1 MSIAVTTTDPTNTG
15 VSTTSSSSL
24 TGSNAADL
32 QSSFLTLLV
41 AQLKNQ
47 DPTNPME
54 NNELTSQ
61 LAQISTVSG
70 IEKLNTTL
78 GSISGQID
86 NSQSLQAS
94 NLIGHGVMIP
104 GTTILAGTG
113 SEEGAVTTTT
123 PFGVELQQAADKVT
137 ATITDKNGAVVRTI
151 DIGELTA
158 GVHSFTWDGTLT
170 DGSTAPNG
178 SYNVAISASNGG
190 TQLVAQ
196 PLQFALVQ
204 GVIRG
209 NNGNTLDLGTYGTTT
224 LDVIGNNI
232 ANSATYGFKSGTA
245 SFADMFA
252 GSKVGLGVKVA
263 GITQDFTDGTT
274 TNTGRGLDVAI
285 SQNGFFRLVDS
296 NGSVFYSRNGQFKL
310 DENRNL
316 VNMQGLQLTGYPAT
330 GTPPTIQQG
339 ANPTNISIPNT
350 LMAAKTT
357 TTASMQINLNSSDPL
372 PTVTPFSASNAD
384 SYNKKG
390 SVTVFDSQGNAHDM
404 SVYFVKTGDNN
415 WQVYTQD
422 SSDPTGTAE
431 PAMKLVFNANGVLTS
446 NPTENITTG
455 AINGADPATF
465 SLSFLNSMQQN
476 TGANNIVATTQNG
489 YKPGDLVSYQINDD
503 GTVVGN
509 YSNEQTQLLGQI
521 VLANFANNEGLASEG
536 DNVWSA
542 TQSSGV
548 ALLGSAGTG
557 NFGTLTNGALEAS
570 NVDLSKELVNMIVA
584 QRNYQ
589 SNAQTIKTQDQILN
603 TLVNLR

>member
-104 GTTILAGTG
+104 GTTVLAGTG

-123 PFGVELQQAADKVT
+123 PLGPALQPPAATVTATTQLRVEVRQGAGRVT

-224 LDVIGNNI
+224 LDEV
-232 ANSATYGFKSGTA
+232 
-245 SFADMFA
+245 
-252 GSKVGLGVKVA
+252 
-263 GITQDFTDGTT
+263 
-274 TNTGRGLDVAI
+274 R
-285 SQNGFFRLVDS
+285 
-296 NGSVFYSRNGQFKL
+296 
-310 DENRNL
+310 
-316 VNMQGLQLTGYPAT
+316 
-330 GTPPTIQQG
+330 
-339 ANPTNISIPNT
+339 
-350 LMAAKTT
+350 
-357 TTASMQINLNSSDPL
+357 QI
-372 PTVTPFSASNAD
+372 
-384 SYNKKG
+384 
-390 SVTVFDSQGNAHDM
+390 
-404 SVYFVKTGDNN
+404 
-415 WQVYTQD
+415 
-422 SSDPTGTAE
+422 
-431 PAMKLVFNANGVLTS
+431 
-446 NPTENITTG
+446 I
-455 AINGADPATF
+455 
-465 SLSFLNSMQQN
+465 
-476 TGANNIVATTQNG
+476 
-489 YKPGDLVSYQINDD
+489 
-503 GTVVGN
+503 
-509 YSNEQTQLLGQI
+509 
-521 VLANFANNEGLASEG
+521 
-536 DNVWSA
+536 
-542 TQSSGV
+542 
-548 ALLGSAGTG
+548 
-557 NFGTLTNGALEAS
+557 
-570 NVDLSKELVNMIVA
+570 
-584 QRNYQ
+584 
-589 SNAQTIKTQDQILN
+589 
-603 TLVNLR
+603 